1 MNFQLI
7 YWSILAIGVLVVL
20 PITLMWTLVAHLRG
34 KGSERPGSGSI
45 TSGIAGA
52 MQELDRIMARPSI
65 EHTVE
70 TEHPVLKREDD
81 AGGDK

>member
-7 YWSILAIGVLVVL
+7 FWSILAIGMLVVL
-20 PITLMWTLVAHLRG
+20 PVVLVWTLVDHLRG
-34 KGSERPGSGSI
+34 KGSERKGSGSI

-52 MQELDRIMARPSI
+52 MLELDRIMARPSI

-70 TEHPVLKREDD
+70 TEHPTLKREDD
-81 AGGDK
+81 AGGEK